1 MLQRKPIIWFLV
13 IAFAIS
19 WTLFLIPLAF
29 KGNPVTYSR
38 AFLYCVSLGMWGP
51 GIAAIVTTLFIAK
64 RPFSDLRLNKLGMF
78 RFYLIAWFLP
88 PFLAALTV
96 GLSAL
101 IGSGIFDPNLTTM
114 KQIADQ
120 ASKGTGQVVPV
131 NILLFGQ
138 LAQGLLLGP
147 MINVFFTMGEELGW
161 RGFLLP
167 KLLPIGQWKAIAISG
182 LIWGFWHAPVIA
194 QGYNFPQHPYWG
206 ILLMMFACM
215 LLSVE
220 LSWLYLKTRSPWAA
234 ALAHGSIN
242 AWGGLPMVFLIP
254 GFDTFFGGIILSLT
268 GCIVLAAFIGF
279 LVLIKQ
285 MPVKLPEEESAVS
298 APAAVGY

>member
-1 MLQRKPIIWFLV
+1 MLQRKPLTWFLV
-13 IAFAIS
+13 ITFAIS

-29 KGNPVTYSR
+29 KSNPVTYSQ
-38 AFLYCVSLGMWGP
+38 AFLLCVSLGMWGP

-64 RPFSDLRLNKLGMF
+64 RPFSDLRLNKLGKF

-88 PFLAALTV
+88 PFLAAVTV

-101 IGSGIFDPNLTTM
+101 IGTGTFDPNLTTM
-114 KQIADQ
+114 HQIADQ
-120 ASKGTGQVVPV
+120 TAKGSGQVVPV

-147 MINVFFTMGEELGW
+147 AINIFFTMGEELGW

-242 AWGGLPMVFLIP
+242 AWGGLPLVFLIP
-254 GFDTFFGGIILSLT
+254 GFDTLFGGIILSLT
-268 GCIVLAAFIGF
+268 GCIVLLAFIGF

-285 MPVKLPEEESAVS
+285 MPVKMPEEQPAI
-298 APAAVGY
+298 PAAAGD